1 MKVATPTHAALLAEN
16 RRLKEQL
23 KALQERRDPISIN
36 PEEGKLTIRDWQTE
50 NFTID
55 RLEASTQAIT
65 DLSAAMTELERW
77 AKPNPSLPDVTQ
89 AMQSRVE
96 VSDMK
101 LTVPFKTLNKMIPQI
116 AGKQLAD
123 SGIRSLSVSAGNRPN
138 EIAIKGRVKK
148 LFEVG
153 FEATGEMSVSRAG
166 KSLFR
171 LTGSRVAGVPMPNF
185 LTGLATSI
193 FASQQMEEM
202 GVTQRGDDFI
212 IDQQKFLPKNI
223 DAQVTSLSVN
233 RSGFVVEGGT
243 SQPHLS
249 SAT

>member
-1 MKVATPTHAALLAEN
+1 MKVATPTHSALLAEN

-23 KALQERRDPISIN
+23 KALQEKRDPISIN
-36 PEEGKLTIRDWQTE
+36 PVEGKLTITGWETD

-77 AKPNPSLPDVTQ
+77 AKPNPSLPDMSQ
-89 AMQSRVE
+89 ALQTKVQ

-101 LTVPFKTLNKMIPQI
+101 LTVPFKTLNKMIPQM
-116 AGKQLAD
+116 AGRQLEE
-123 SGIRSLSVSAGNRPN
+123 SGVRSLSVSAGRRPN

-148 LFEVG
+148 LIEVG
-153 FEATGEMSVSRAG
+153 FEATGELSASRAG
-166 KSLFR
+166 QSRFR

-193 FASQQMEEM
+193 FASQQMSEM
-202 GVTQRGDDFI
+202 GVTQRGDDFL

-223 DAQVTSLSVN
+223 DAQVTGLSVN
-233 RSGFVVEGGT
+233 ETGIVVEGG
-243 SQPHLS
+243 SGYLS
-249 SAT
+249 AAT

>member
-1 MKVATPTHAALLAEN
+1 MKVATPTHSALLAEN

-23 KALQERRDPISIN
+23 KALQEKRDPISIN
-36 PEEGKLTIRDWQTE
+36 PVEGKLTITGWETD

-77 AKPNPSLPDVTQ
+77 AKPNPSLPDMSQ
-89 AMQSRVE
+89 ALQTKVQ

-101 LTVPFKTLNKMIPQI
+101 LTVPFKTLNKMIPQM
-116 AGKQLAD
+116 AGRQLEE
-123 SGIRSLSVSAGNRPN
+123 SGVRSLSV
-138 EIAIKGRVKK
+138 
-148 LFEVG
+148 
-153 FEATGEMSVSRAG
+153 
-166 KSLFR
+166 

-193 FASQQMEEM
+193 FASQQMSEM
-202 GVTQRGDDFI
+202 GVTQRGDDFL

-223 DAQVTSLSVN
+223 DAQVTGLSVN
-233 RSGFVVEGGT
+233 ETGIVVEGG
-243 SQPHLS
+243 SGYLS
-249 SAT
+249 AAT